1 MNDIKGEWDGLEK
14 HVQIFKHKI
23 RMIKKQMKK
32 DLMEM
37 WIDNLFGEK
46 CNIL

>member
-1 MNDIKGEWDGLEK
+1 MGWSEK

-23 RMIKKQMKK
+23 RTITKQTTK
-32 DLMEM
+32 DLMDL

-46 CNIL
+46 CDIL